1 MVGILDS
8 LYCNILYVKYYS
20 LGRATAY
27 RFGDGSPDIYSCPWA
42 FFALLAFTLCFS
54 ALIRHRQEIAVRA
67 ITIGLRRSES
77 YRVATKDETMGKIE
91 ISTPEPER
99 ALPVLQDA
107 LERQKRLV
115 SQSLARTEEKIQHL
129 AAYLRVDPDRL
140 LAEELRHPEE
150 RDMELLELEGELELR
165 RHLREQLQILEHLKL
180 CP

>member
-1 MVGILDS
+1 
-8 LYCNILYVKYYS
+8 
-20 LGRATAY
+20 
-27 RFGDGSPDIYSCPWA
+27 
-42 FFALLAFTLCFS
+42 
-54 ALIRHRQEIAVRA
+54 
-67 ITIGLRRSES
+67 
-77 YRVATKDETMGKIE
+77 MGKIE